1 MAGKPYIR
9 VMFIFK
15 NREFPR
21 WSGPLIGI
29 LAGGYT
35 GLIQF
40 RPGGLPIWVVVLGGA
55 MIGGLAGCLVFLLD
69 PSRPT
74 EGTEELPEHLVN
86 TSCQTSGLVG
96 RALAFLGLLLC
107 WAPFLGLVLNLI
119 GILVNRRTDDWAL
132 VVSKIGF
139 VFGAIVSLVTLI
151 GIVLGW

>member
-1 MAGKPYIR
+1 
-9 VMFIFK
+9 MFIFK

-69 PSRPT
+69 PRRPVEAS
-74 EGTEELPEHLVN
+74 EGLPEHLVN
-86 TSCQTSGLVG
+86 TSCQPSGLVG
-96 RALAFLGLLLC
+96 RVLAFLGLLLC
-107 WAPFLGLVLNLI
+107 WAPFLGLVLNLV